1 MAQTQR
7 FVTEVSAARTYST
20 HLKMPT
26 TVFKDAQKKPAVNK
40 KPALNKKPAVN
51 KTPAADTKPATG
63 QIVGYFRTI
72 AEAAR
77 DWKPGNPNGFL
88 GSHPTQSHP
97 AMVIHVP
104 DIAFNPFAHASLAG
118 EVAYGNTCIGGDCSI
133 ERMPGAVFIFQ
144 AFQPRDAT
152 TWIRTIDTKDH
163 EYAGFVSAEM
173 RSVVPGTLFQARRT
187 DPNIDEE
194 DDSESEK
201 SWEPD
206 DSAPDTLVT
215 QDGDVIGTFTI
226 TQFGLTTERF
236 VSVHLMRPMSPDIV
250 TMLKEGNLMWDSR
263 KNNSNL
269 RDTVYDMAW
278 AVGRHGKPV
287 SLAH

>member
-63 QIVGYFRTI
+63 QIAGYFRTI

-133 ERMPGAVFIFQ
+133 ERMPGAVFIFR
-144 AFQPRDAT
+144 ADDCAADA
-152 TWIRTIDTKDH
+152 WIRTIDTSGR
-163 EYAGFVSAEM
+163 EYLGFVSVEM
-173 RSVVPGTLFQARRT
+173 RSVVP
-187 DPNIDEE
+187 
-194 DDSESEK
+194 
-201 SWEPD
+201 
-206 DSAPDTLVT
+206 
-215 QDGDVIGTFTI
+215 
-226 TQFGLTTERF
+226 
-236 VSVHLMRPMSPDIV
+236 
-250 TMLKEGNLMWDSR
+250 
-263 KNNSNL
+263 
-269 RDTVYDMAW
+269 
-278 AVGRHGKPV
+278 VGRCFKHGRSIRRRSICMRTRLNQNRRCGSTLMTALPTQ
-287 SLAH
+287 

>member
-1 MAQTQR
+1 
-7 FVTEVSAARTYST
+7 
-20 HLKMPT
+20 MPT

-63 QIVGYFRTI
+63 QIAGYFRTI

-133 ERMPGAVFIFQ
+133 ERMPGAVFIFR
-144 AFQPRDAT
+144 ADDCAADA
-152 TWIRTIDTKDH
+152 WIRTIDTSGR
-163 EYAGFVSAEM
+163 EYLGFVSAEM
-173 RSVVPGTLFQARRT
+173 RSVVPGTLFQARPI
-187 DPNIDEE
+187 DPQAIDLYADEIE
-194 DDSESEK
+194 SESEM
-201 SWEPD
+201 WFDPD
-206 DSAPDTLVT
+206 DCAPDTVVT
-215 QDGDVIGTFTI
+215 QDGDVICTFTI
-226 TQFGLTTERF
+226 IQFDDPATQRT
-236 VSVHLMRPMSPDIV
+236 VSVHLMRPMSRDV
-250 TMLKEGNLMWDSR
+250 VAFLKDERLMWNNDS
-263 KNNSNL
+263 SNL
-269 RDTVYDMAW
+269 RHTIYDMDKAIKSTKW
-278 AVGRHGKPV
+278 AMGD
-287 SLAH
+287 